1 MEESNCK
8 AEKELKGKSKAKDK
22 GEKMAKEKG
31 KKKKK
36 KKKKAT
42 EKAKKRSK
50 PNRPGETGF
59 DWRTVEKKHALY
71 AKEQYNLKA
80 DIILPFPEHHNYIHF
95 DVFSAVTNLD
105 GLVK

>member
-36 KKKKAT
+36 KKAS
-42 EKAKKRSK
+42 EKAKKRRKS
-50 PNRPGETGF
+50 NRPGETGF

>member
-8 AEKELKGKSKAKDK
+8 AEQEVKGKSKAKDK

-36 KKKKAT
+36 KKKAS
-42 EKAKKRSK
+42 EKAKKRRKS
-50 PNRPGETGF
+50 NRPGETGF

>member
-36 KKKKAT
+36 KKKAS
-42 EKAKKRSK
+42 EKAKKRRKS
-50 PNRPGETGF
+50 NRPGETGF

>member
-1 MEESNCK
+1 MQSWKRIKRKKQSKRQRGKNG
-8 AEKELKGKSKAKDK
+8 KGK
-22 GEKMAKEKG
+22 GKE
-31 KKKKK
+31 KK
-36 KKKKAT
+36 KKKKAS
-42 EKAKKRSK
+42 EKAKKRRKS
-50 PNRPGETGF
+50 NRPGETGF

>member
-1 MEESNCK
+1 MQSWKRIKRKKQSKRQRGKNG
-8 AEKELKGKSKAKDK
+8 KGK
-22 GEKMAKEKG
+22 GKE
-31 KKKKK
+31 KKK
-36 KKKKAT
+36 KKKKAS
-42 EKAKKRSK
+42 EKAKKRRKS
-50 PNRPGETGF
+50 NRPGETGF

>member
-1 MEESNCK
+1 
-8 AEKELKGKSKAKDK
+8 
-22 GEKMAKEKG
+22 MAKEKG

-36 KKKKAT
+36 KKKAS
-42 EKAKKRSK
+42 EKAKKRRKS
-50 PNRPGETGF
+50 NRPGETGF

-105 GLVK
+105 GLVKQLANESNLYAQ

>member
-36 KKKKAT
+36 KKKAS
-42 EKAKKRSK
+42 EKAKKKKKSK
-50 PNRPGETGF
+50 HPGETGF